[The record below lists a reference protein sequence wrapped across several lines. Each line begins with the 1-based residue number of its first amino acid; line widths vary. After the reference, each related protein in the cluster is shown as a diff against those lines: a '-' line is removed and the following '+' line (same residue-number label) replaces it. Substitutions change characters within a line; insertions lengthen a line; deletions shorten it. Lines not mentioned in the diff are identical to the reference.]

1 MSNREIV
8 PLDQTQQPVH
18 KSFNDLTKLTEWLT
32 SLTRTQGA
40 GPDQSILYCFHIDH
54 IQIFP
59 PSANNS
65 RYEVI
70 AIYHRVY
77 LGLIGNDELSRPASK
92 K

>member
-18 KSFNDLTKLTEWLT
+18 KSFNDLTELTEWLS
-32 SLTRTQGA
+32 SLTATQGA
-40 GPDQSILYCFHIDH
+40 GPDKTILYCFHIDH
-54 IQIFP
+54 LQIFP
-59 PSANNS
+59 PSANNV

-70 AIYHRVY
+70 AVYHRVY
-77 LGLIGNDELSRPASK
+77 LGLTGDDELSKPDRK